1 MSALANTTRAIVAH
15 EPQSNQLNLKL
26 EHVTL
31 RDIGP
36 DELLIKVV
44 AVGVCHTDLIFGTW
58 PPEMIPYP
66 KVLGHEGWSS
76 FLVMWV
82 MLFLT
87 ELDRLWYRAESRLR
101 RKDSFRR

>member
-1 MSALANTTRAIVAH
+1 MPASANTTRAIVAH
-15 EPQSNQLNLKL
+15 EPQNNQLNLKL

-36 DELLIKVV
+36 DELLIRVV

-58 PPEMIPYP
+58 PSEMIPYP

-76 FLVMWV
+76 FLVVWV
-82 MLFLT
+82 TLFLT
-87 ELDRLWYRAESRLR
+87 DFGRSRYRAESRL
-101 RKDSFRR
+101 